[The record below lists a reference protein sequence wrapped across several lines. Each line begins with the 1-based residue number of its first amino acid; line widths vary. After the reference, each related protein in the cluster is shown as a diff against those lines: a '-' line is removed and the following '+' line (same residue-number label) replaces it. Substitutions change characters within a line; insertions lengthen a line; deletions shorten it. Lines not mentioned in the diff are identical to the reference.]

1 MWSSWHQNEK
11 VTKTA
16 ETEDREEEDEGRGV
30 GWEEDWFMKGKE
42 RVGLLERGVK
52 IGEEGVEDGQGGGR
66 FLRTK
71 TSDYIILHYT
81 EILLIMSI
89 DQEYS
94 CSVMVKPVMVTS
106 KLARSKN

>member
-1 MWSSWHQNEK
+1 MWSSWHQNKK

-52 IGEEGVEDGQGGGR
+52 IGEEGVEDGQGGG
-66 FLRTK
+66 
-71 TSDYIILHYT
+71 
-81 EILLIMSI
+81 E
-89 DQEYS
+89 
-94 CSVMVKPVMVTS
+94 VP
-106 KLARSKN
+106 